1 MINKIVICPK
11 CSHKIT
17 FQLDFTGLFIFNNSN
32 LRDICPN
39 CHKRVIFKKEA

>member
-17 FQLDFTGLFIFNNSN
+17 LQLDFTGFFIFKNSN
-32 LRDICPN
+32 LKDICPK
-39 CHKRVIFKKEA
+39 CGKRVIFKKEA